1 MCDELLAPNNG
12 HVILTDDVI
21 ATYSCDNG
29 YQLIG
34 DEIRTCE
41 DGEWTGQE
49 PTCIRMSLP
58 HIACK
63 IIISIL
69 YLFFQSCV
77 MSYLMVES
85 YGLKG
90 HIIVMMAT
98 N

>member
-1 MCDELLAPNNG
+1 MCDKLPDPTNG
-12 HVILTDDVI
+12 VVTWNDLTEGSV
-21 ATYSCDNG
+21 ATYHCDNG
-29 YQLIG
+29 YELIG
-34 DEIRTCE
+34 DDTRRCV

-77 MSYLMVES
+77 ISYLILLMV
-85 YGLKG
+85 
-90 HIIVMMAT
+90 
-98 N
+98 